1 MISLDEKLGT
11 AVAKLKPSSRKK
23 YQERTRGERLSQE
36 TLINIA
42 ESLVAED
49 GAVEVR
55 ESRSIRR
62 NNGSA
67 REAGQ
72 NTEADFRAESDAIL
86 MEALSKRDPRL
97 KAATEVSENG
107 RLTESQKQDYDF
119 AVAIGLSE
127 SEALKV
133 ALSNFIKG

>member
-11 AVAKLKPSSRKK
+11 AVAKLKPSGRKK

-97 KAATEVSENG
+97 KKATEVSE
-107 RLTESQKQDYDF
+107 TD
-119 AVAIGLSE
+119 A
-127 SEALKV
+127 
-133 ALSNFIKG
+133 